1 MNGAA
6 AMTPASASLI
16 ATALAFIFA
25 TMFAVWHIV
34 PWMRQRP
41 AAVAI
46 SACLWVHA
54 LRIVALQI
62 YSARRFGF
70 EIPLAAAQR
79 IAWGDVLGAGL
90 AVLGI
95 WLLRRRSAIAIPVLW
110 LFLVESVLDLAYG
123 AILGI
128 RHHATD
134 TAHDLTWVI
143 LNFYVPALWTSLM
156 LAAWLL
162 ITRRSELVGGASP
175 ESRMQPRAA

>member
-6 AMTPASASLI
+6 AMSPASASLI
-16 ATALAFIFA
+16 ATALSFIFVA
-25 TMFAVWHIV
+25 MFAGRYVV
-34 PWMRQRP
+34 PWMRGRP

-46 SACLWVHA
+46 SACLWVHV

-123 AILGI
+123 SILGI

-143 LNFYVPALWTSLM
+143 LNFYVPVLWTTLV

-162 ITRRSELVGGASP
+162 VTRRAELVGNASL
-175 ESRMQPRAA
+175 ESRVPRRAA

>member
-1 MNGAA
+1 
-6 AMTPASASLI
+6 MTPAMASLI
-16 ATALAFIFA
+16 ATALAYIFA
-25 TMFAVWHIV
+25 AMFAVWHVV

-41 AAVAI
+41 GAVAI

-70 EIPLAAAQR
+70 EIPLAAAQQ

-95 WLLRRRSAIAIPVLW
+95 WLLRRRSAIAVPVLW
-110 LFLVESVLDLAYG
+110 LFVIETVLDLAYG

-143 LNFYVPALWTSLM
+143 LNFYVPALWTSLV
-156 LAAWLL
+156 LAAWVL
-162 ITRRSELVGGASP
+162 ITRRGELVGGASL
-175 ESRMQPRAA
+175 ESRVQRRAA

>member
-1 MNGAA
+1 
-6 AMTPASASLI
+6 MTPMVASLI
-16 ATALAFIFA
+16 ATALAFVFA
-25 TMFAVWHIV
+25 ALFAGCYTV

-62 YSARRFGF
+62 FSARRFGF
-70 EIPLAAAQR
+70 EIPLSAAQP

-95 WLLRRRSAIAIPVLW
+95 WLLRRRRAAAITVLW
-110 LFLVESVLDLAYG
+110 LFVIETAVDLIYG
-123 AILGI
+123 TVVGI
-128 RHHATD
+128 RHHATA

-143 LNFYVPALWTSLM
+143 LNFYVPVLWVTLV
-156 LAAWLL
+156 LAAWQLM
-162 ITRRSELVGGASP
+162 TRRTELVGGGDVESASSATP
-175 ESRMQPRAA
+175 AHR

>member
-1 MNGAA
+1 MGTA
-6 AMTPASASLI
+6 AMTPATASLI

-25 TMFAVWHIV
+25 AMFAGWHVV

-46 SACLWVHA
+46 SVCLWVHVA
-54 LRIVALQI
+54 RIVALQI

-70 EIPLAAAQR
+70 EIPLAAAQQ
-79 IAWGDVLGAGL
+79 IAWGDVTGAVL
-90 AVLGI
+90 ALLGI
-95 WLLRRRSAIAIPVLW
+95 WLLRRRSAIAVPVLW
-110 LFLVESVLDLAYG
+110 LFVIETVLDLAYG

-143 LNFYVPALWTSLM
+143 LNFYVPALWTSLV
-156 LAAWLL
+156 LAAWVL
-162 ITRRSELVGGASP
+162 ITRRGELVGGASL
-175 ESRMQPRAA
+175 ESRVQRRAA